1 MILNLLTYAQ
11 NDIGEFKLRY
21 CFGGLLKAASPA
33 VSQKSFLGLDLEEY
47 LELGPQIFTEF
58 QYHAETFENEVFDA
72 ISQVQKIQKNTG
84 VTMDFSHRKSIE
96 NPMETP

>member
-1 MILNLLTYAQ
+1 MPSGLTKKKNY
-11 NDIGEFKLRY
+11 NFFFFYRRL
-21 CFGGLLKAASPA
+21 
-33 VSQKSFLGLDLEEY
+33 VLEDF
-47 LELGPQIFTEF
+47 LELGAQIFTEF

>member
-1 MILNLLTYAQ
+1 MCART
-11 NDIGEFKLRY
+11 
-21 CFGGLLKAASPA
+21 LKAASPA
-33 VSQKSFLGLDLEEY
+33 LAKIKKKGSLFFFFVRSLVLEDF
-47 LELGPQIFTEF
+47 LELGAQIFTEF